1 MTTAG
6 WQLIGITGGR
16 GSCEHCGRSLARL
29 FRITDPQSVQMVV
42 GRVCSM
48 KLTGY
53 TWSTALAERI
63 EAGRVAEELAAER
76 YGDLW
81 VELKAVAKATAGCR
95 SSQGTAGSAGEG
107 MHGLLK
113 GWISEEQAR
122 TLLRDGREWLTGQ
135 GVSQH

>member
-16 GSCEHCGRSLARL
+16 GRCEHCGRSLARL
-29 FRITDPQSVQMVV
+29 FRITDPDGVQMVV

-63 EAGRVAEELAAER
+63 EAGRVAEELATER

-81 VELKAVAKATAGCR
+81 VELKAVAKATAECR
-95 SSQGTAGSAGEG
+95 SSQGTAGSAGEA

-113 GWISEEQAR
+113 GWTSEEHAR
-122 TLLRDGREWLTGQ
+122 VLLADGREWLTSQ
-135 GVSQH
+135 GVPQH